1 MRIALADVDLDQL
14 IALYLALVQMTSSDE
29 YVWWRRVTSRPPT

>member
-14 IALYLALVQMTSSDE
+14 IALYLALVHMTWSDE
-29 YVWWRRVTSRPPT
+29 YVSCRPVTSRRPT